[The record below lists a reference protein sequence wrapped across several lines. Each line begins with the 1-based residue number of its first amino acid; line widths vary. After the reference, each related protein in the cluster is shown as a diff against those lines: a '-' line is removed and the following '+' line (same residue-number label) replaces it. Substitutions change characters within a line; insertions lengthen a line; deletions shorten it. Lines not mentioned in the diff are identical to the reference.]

1 MDENNNLEDLQK
13 AYEADRQRK
22 ASKEEE
28 LKDAK
33 EYLELLLKEVEGKE
47 AEAASL
53 RESLAESKE
62 KID

>member
-22 ASKEEE
+22 ASREEE

-33 EYLELLLKEVEGKE
+33 EYLELLLKRQGMGT
-47 AEAASL
+47 
-53 RESLAESKE
+53 
-62 KID
+62 